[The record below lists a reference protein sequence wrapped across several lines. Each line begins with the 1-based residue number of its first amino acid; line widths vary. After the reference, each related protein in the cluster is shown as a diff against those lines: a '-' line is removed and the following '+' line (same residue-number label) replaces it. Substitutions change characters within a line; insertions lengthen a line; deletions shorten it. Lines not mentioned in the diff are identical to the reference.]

1 MTKENVNLGVF
12 KECKDYDVEM
22 KKVVASARGAGNR
35 VTSAG
40 VGEWCG
46 VCQNCGGL
54 SDLCWGRRIVWRLP
68 ELRGLAG
75 IWAYTDFCHCH
86 IQKFSGIEV
95 KTDFLADK
103 FIDFSI

>member
-54 SDLCWGRRIVWRLP
+54 
-68 ELRGLAG
+68 AG

-86 IQKFSGIEV
+86 IQKFSDIEV